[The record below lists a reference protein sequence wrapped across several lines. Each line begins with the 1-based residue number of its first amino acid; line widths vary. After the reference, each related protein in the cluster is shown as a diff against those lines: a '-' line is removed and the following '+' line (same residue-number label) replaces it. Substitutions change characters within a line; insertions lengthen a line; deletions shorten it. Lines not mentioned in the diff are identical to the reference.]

1 MLPVRTN
8 RDVLVERLAPQGKTL
23 VDIGCGDGRLARVL
37 REEGAVRVT
46 GIECSPRQLA
56 KAAALP
62 PMDGVEVVEGV
73 AEALP
78 LADGSVDG
86 AVFFNSLHHVPAVQ
100 MDTAMAE
107 AARVLKPGGL
117 CVVVEPVAE
126 GPFFQLCRPVDDE
139 TEVRRLAQAAIH
151 DAHRHG
157 LRVVA
162 EDHYVHVVKL
172 RDFES
177 FRDRIVSANVE
188 RDARFAAMDTE
199 LREAFVRLS
208 ARDGDAYTFD
218 QPGLTV
224 VLQRDYPRPNNRDS
238 PRKAG

>member
-1 MLPVRTN
+1 MLPVRSN
-8 RDVLVERLAPQGKTL
+8 RDVLLERLAPHGKTV

-37 REEGAVRVT
+37 RERGAVHVT

-62 PMDGVEVVEGV
+62 PMDGVEVLDGV

-86 AVFFNSLHHVPAVQ
+86 AVFFNSLHHVPAVH

-107 AARVLKPGGL
+107 AARVLKPGGH

-126 GPFFQLCRPVDDE
+126 GPFFHLCRAVDDE
-139 TEVRRLAQAAIH
+139 TDVRRLAQAAVH

-157 LRVVA
+157 LRVIA

-177 FRDRIVSANVE
+177 FHDRIVSANAE
-188 RDARFAAMDTE
+188 REALFAAMEDE
-199 LREAFVRLS
+199 LRQAFTRLS

-218 QPGLTV
+218 QPGVTV
-224 VLQRDYPRPNNRDS
+224 VLRRD
-238 PRKAG
+238 